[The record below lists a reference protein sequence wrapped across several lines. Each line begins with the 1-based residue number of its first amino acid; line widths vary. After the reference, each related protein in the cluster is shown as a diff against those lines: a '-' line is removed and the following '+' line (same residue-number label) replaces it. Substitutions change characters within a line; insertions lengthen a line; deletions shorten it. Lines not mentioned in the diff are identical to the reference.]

1 MVEVAGIEPASVST
15 LLAGDYMLSLSLV
28 QPHFVRTDKTERVG
42 LVYRSSNS
50 PTGLRDNPCKL
61 V

>member
-1 MVEVAGIEPASVST
+1 MVEVAGIEPASVSP

-28 QPHFVRTDKTERVG
+28 QPHFVRTDDTECVG

-50 PTGLRDNPCKL
+50 LTGLRDNPC
-61 V
+61 